1 VNGNNKENR
10 SAHTISS
17 LLEDLKTKIPSF
29 KEGQIFE
36 IKKSIYPTEE
46 VPKDKKNIEI
56 NENVFTKP
64 LALSRKDKHNAVKEK
79 SSLVDFFKNV
89 SRGDF
94 LKVVSVEG
102 PEAKCVNLSLKE
114 EIMKRFYSDDFTK
127 HITLRLE
134 DIANGTAK
142 PFSRKLNKYL
152 K

>member
-1 VNGNNKENR
+1 VNEEQKR
-10 SAHTISS
+10 SRITINI
-17 LLEDLKTKIPSF
+17 LLEDLKKKTPSF

-36 IKKSIYPTEE
+36 IQKSIYPKED

-56 NENVFTKP
+56 NEKIFTKP
-64 LALSRKDKHNAVKEK
+64 LALSRKDKNNAIKEH
-79 SSLVDFFKNV
+79 STLVDFFKNT

-94 LKVVSVEG
+94 LKVVKVDGLKAE
-102 PEAKCVNLSLKE
+102 CVNLSLKE
-114 EIMKRFYSDDFTK
+114 EILKRYYNDDFTK
-127 HITLRLE
+127 QVTLRLE